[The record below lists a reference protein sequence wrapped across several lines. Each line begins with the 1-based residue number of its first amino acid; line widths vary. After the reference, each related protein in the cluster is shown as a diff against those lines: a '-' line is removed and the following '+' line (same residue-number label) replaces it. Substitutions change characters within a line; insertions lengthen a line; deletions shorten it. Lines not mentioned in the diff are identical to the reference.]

1 MSEFDELKKKI
12 AEDPTSFIII
22 LGAGASIP
30 AGLPSWNGLKDILVD
45 ALGDLNQEQEEHD
58 ALIEDITNTNSLWVV
73 FSKLRKALGPLRYQK
88 LITSSLDPVG
98 LKTPSIYHKLWK
110 LNPSGIIDFN
120 IDRLAVNS
128 FSELFHT
135 GVDYATS
142 KEPHK
147 YKNFPLAY
155 NKFIFF
161 PHGYILDYSS
171 WVFTSYERRNVY
183 NDNDF
188 KVIMSSLLNSKNL
201 LIIGF
206 NPDEWNFLNLLKE
219 IGITGSINGFHNYYI
234 CPDATEEKRR
244 DLGQVGISVVSYHP
258 SSEAHEELNQLLD
271 TLLSYQSVD
280 EPLPSVYTGEK
291 YKESDIPSVNDCYKY
306 SIDELRK
313 ILNGVIAS
321 IIPYDQV
328 PTEEQL
334 HQLES
339 FYNTYIVQ
347 LHRAWLVDPRS
358 PDTNTVYHYK
368 AIRFIGNGAFGSVYE
383 AEDVDGQR
391 YALKVLL
398 PDVKDKI
405 SYLSCFRRGIRSMK
419 ILTEKKIPGM
429 VRIHDSYEVPACI
442 VMDLVDG
449 ITLREAINK
458 KFLTRLDIKLIILQQ
473 IASIIHQ
480 AHQLEERILHRDLK
494 PENIMLEYCY
504 SFADF
509 EDPNDVPTVKILDF
523 DLSWHRGAT
532 EKTVMFGA
540 ISQGFMAPEQTDTTT
555 DKSLSRNTAV
565 DVYSLGMLSYY
576 VLTGNNPMP
585 NESLFDG
592 FSERLLSAISSCD
605 KFDWKCLPYFLADTI
620 LRATTRSQTDR
631 ISMDTFIG
639 NLRVAADMHLHRT
652 ISNTHPLILLELRKR
667 IDDLGNEEITDFGRT
682 ICVDYPSLSKR
693 IRLSTSSIRTKVVLN
708 ASIERYISSF
718 DQREGISKYFKV
730 MKERALAQVDKTL
743 FSDCSGESSS
753 NNITIHMSTELPD
766 PISLDYIE
774 TLAKNIQEVRYAL
787 ENKM

>member
-1 MSEFDELKKKI
+1 MYEFEELKKKI
-12 AEDPTSFIII
+12 SEDPASFIII

-30 AGLPSWNGLKDILVD
+30 AGLPSWSGLKEILCNT
-45 ALGDLNQEQEEHD
+45 LFENILEQKERDEIIEEIHN
-58 ALIEDITNTNSLWVV
+58 AKSPWIA
-73 FSKLRKALGPLRYQK
+73 FAKLRKALGTHYYEK
-88 LITSSLDPVG
+88 AIISSLDPAD

-110 LNPSGIIDFN
+110 LNPSGIIDYN
-120 IDRLAVNS
+120 IDRLAINS
-128 FSELFHT
+128 FSELYHT

-147 YKNFPLAY
+147 FKNFPLAY

-161 PHGYILDYSS
+161 PHGYVLDPSS
-171 WVFTSYERRNVY
+171 WVFTANELRRVY
-183 NDNDF
+183 SDNDF
-188 KVIMSSLLNSKNL
+188 KNIMGSLLNSKNL

-206 NPDEWNFLNLLKE
+206 NPNEWNFINLLRE
-219 IGITGSINGFHNYYI
+219 VGITGKINGFHNYYL
-234 CPDATEEKRR
+234 CPDATSEKKRE
-244 DLGQVGISVVSYHP
+244 LGEVGISVISYQP
-258 SSEAHEELNQLLD
+258 SSKAHEELNQLLD

-280 EPLPSVYTGEK
+280 EPLPSVYTGKK

-306 SIDELRK
+306 SIDDLRK

-321 IIPYDQV
+321 IIPHDQV

-334 HQLES
+334 SQLES

-358 PDTNTVYHYK
+358 NDTNTVYHYR
-368 AIRFIGNGAFGSVYE
+368 AIRYIGNGAFGSVYE
-383 AEDVDGQR
+383 AEDLDGQR
-391 YALKVLL
+391 YAIKVLL

-419 ILTEKKIPGM
+419 ILTEKQIPGM

-449 ITLREAINK
+449 ITLREAVDK
-458 KFLTRLDIKLIILQQ
+458 RFLTRFDIKILILQR

-494 PENIMLEYCY
+494 PENIMLEYGY

-509 EDPNDVPTVKILDF
+509 EDPNDIPEVKILDF

-540 ISQGFMAPEQTDTTT
+540 ISQGFMSPEQTDTST

-576 VLTGNNPMP
+576 VLTGRNPMP

-592 FSERLLSAISSCD
+592 FSGKLFNCISSCE
-605 KFDWKCLPYFLADTI
+605 KYEWKCLPYYLTDTI
-620 LRATTRSQTDR
+620 LRATARLQTDR
-631 ISMDTFIG
+631 ISMDSFIG
-639 NLRVAADMHLHRT
+639 SLTVAADMHLHKT
-652 ISNTHPLILLELRKR
+652 ISNTHPLFLLELRKR
-667 IDDLGNEEITDFGRT
+667 IDDLGNEEISDFGRS

-693 IRLSTSSIRTKVVLN
+693 IRLSTSSLRTKVVLN
-708 ASIERYISSF
+708 VTIERYISSF
-718 DQREGISKYFKV
+718 DQRENISKYFKT
-730 MKERALAQVDKTL
+730 MKERALSQVNRSL
-743 FSDCSGESSS
+743 FTVFSGESTNS
-753 NNITIHMSTELPD
+753 NISILMSTELPD
-766 PISLDYIE
+766 KISLDHIE
-774 TLAKNIQEVRYAL
+774 LLSKNIQEVRYSL
-787 ENKM
+787 EN